1 MLTSERWE
9 DGYET
14 GFRNGMDAAR
24 RTADHRWWLA
34 LMLLVIVLVVIM
46 MGVLADPAGAT
57 PVGCMRWWQGHW
69 VCR

>member
-1 MLTSERWE
+1 
-9 DGYET
+9 
-14 GFRNGMDAAR
+14 MDAAR

>member
-1 MLTSERWE
+1 VTNQEWE
-9 DGYET
+9 ATYKL
-14 GFRNGMDAAR
+14 GFRNGLEVAR
-24 RTADHRWWLA
+24 RTQDDMRWWLA
-34 LMLLVIVLVVIM
+34 WTLLVLTLAVIM